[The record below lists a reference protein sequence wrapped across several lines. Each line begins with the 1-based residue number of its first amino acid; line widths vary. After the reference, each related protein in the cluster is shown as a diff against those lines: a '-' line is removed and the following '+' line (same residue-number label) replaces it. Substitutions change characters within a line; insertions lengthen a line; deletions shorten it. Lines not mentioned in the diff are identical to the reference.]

1 MFTNDKNISSSKF
14 YSSQIYILSNSS
26 KEFNFN
32 FNYGNCLLIFKFIS
46 GEGTISFGEYPKI
59 EANSNYLGKLITIP
73 TSKVKNIIFQTEE
86 SFIYHLK
93 LKYIRPKSDTK
104 ELIIDE
110 SLNEILL
117 DIQFPIY
124 YYLKIG
130 NQDNIDINFRII
142 NLKDEN
148 NIFINGYMIDN
159 EALERKLNGEF
170 IELKDTIIG
179 NYDKSFKNGLL
190 QINETIINKYFKNN
204 ERDIKN
210 DKTEYLLIKID
221 GEHYISNSLSVEI
234 IAMSK
239 NNGNY
244 LVPVNQYI
252 MGYQI
257 INNIKYLIKND
268 IIKNNNNNIVIEFSP
283 NYKDI
288 RLTFDNLTEIP
299 TYKENIITS
308 TQKYKINTNNKEIY
322 LKINKPEKIINGNYL
337 FRYYFINKDKFEY
350 KFDKFPNIK
359 KKKKIKLTEQIF
371 VWSSINLKFIIIK
384 N

>member
-1 MFTNDKNISSSKF
+1 
-14 YSSQIYILSNSS
+14 
-26 KEFNFN
+26 
-32 FNYGNCLLIFKFIS
+32 
-46 GEGTISFGEYPKI
+46 
-59 EANSNYLGKLITIP
+59 
-73 TSKVKNIIFQTEE
+73 
-86 SFIYHLK
+86 
-93 LKYIRPKSDTK
+93 
-104 ELIIDE
+104 
-110 SLNEILL
+110 
-117 DIQFPIY
+117 
-124 YYLKIG
+124 
-130 NQDNIDINFRII
+130 
-142 NLKDEN
+142 
-148 NIFINGYMIDN
+148 MIDN

-337 FRYYFINKDKFEY
+337 FR
-350 KFDKFPNIK
+350 
-359 KKKKIKLTEQIF
+359 
-371 VWSSINLKFIIIK
+371 
-384 N
+384 